1 MEGMVGEPDHLRLLD
16 LFSGIGGFHLGLER
30 AGHKIGWSGFCEIDK
45 YASAVYKRRFPDAQ
59 ELGDI
64 RAIQPERDLPDHIDV
79 LCGGF
84 PCQSFSIAGKRR
96 SFEDT
101 RGTLFFEIARILKY
115 YRDVGRPIS
124 YFILENV
131 KGLYSAGDHSVLPT
145 IYGILTDL
153 DYTVESQLLNTRWV
167 LPQNRE
173 RIYIVGHIRK
183 RGGSKIFPIGEGR
196 SIFGET
202 QKVSDYTRTITTAHS
217 HGTAKHMSYIKTGLT
232 IGKDSEASR
241 VYDIARTI
249 KNGGGM
255 GAKTGLYKVDTGN
268 TQAVEITN
276 YGPKNL
282 NETLQQND
290 LKEDDVKALDLYNRK
305 AQDVCPALT
314 EPHHNNLRLYEK
326 SKIRRLTPKE
336 CERLQGFPD
345 DWTSEGIIDG
355 EIVKMSDTQR
365 YKQCGNA
372 VTVDI
377 VSLVAK
383 RLKHELQ

>member
-1 MEGMVGEPDHLRLLD
+1 
-16 LFSGIGGFHLGLER
+16 
-30 AGHKIGWSGFCEIDK
+30 
-45 YASAVYKRRFPDAQ
+45 
-59 ELGDI
+59 
-64 RAIQPERDLPDHIDV
+64 
-79 LCGGF
+79 
-84 PCQSFSIAGKRR
+84 
-96 SFEDT
+96 
-101 RGTLFFEIARILKY
+101 
-115 YRDVGRPIS
+115 
-124 YFILENV
+124 
-131 KGLYSAGDHSVLPT
+131 
-145 IYGILTDL
+145 
-153 DYTVESQLLNTRWV
+153 
-167 LPQNRE
+167 
-173 RIYIVGHIRK
+173 
-183 RGGSKIFPIGEGR
+183 
-196 SIFGET
+196 
-202 QKVSDYTRTITTAHS
+202 
-217 HGTAKHMSYIKTGLT
+217 MSYIKTGLT

-355 EIVKMSDTQR
+355 EVVKMSDTQR

-372 VTVDI
+372 VTVGI